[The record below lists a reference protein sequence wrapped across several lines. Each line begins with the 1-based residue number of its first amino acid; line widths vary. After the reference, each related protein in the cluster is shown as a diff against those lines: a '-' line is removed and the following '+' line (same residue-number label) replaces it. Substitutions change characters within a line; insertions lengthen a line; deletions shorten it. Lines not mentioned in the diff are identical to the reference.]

1 MFCLQRYDDYLK
13 LASVLQE
20 KMPRIIFRCEAF
32 ALVVMCDMIRSARL
46 CDRLDRTLIK
56 IKDLSR

>member
-1 MFCLQRYDDYLK
+1 MYDDYLK

-32 ALVVMCDMIRSARL
+32 IITLPHLFALRRGRVATGGL
-46 CDRLDRTLIK
+46 QP
-56 IKDLSR
+56 